1 MAQYK
6 DSVDGLDRLIGL
18 RPSIQE
24 QVQRSAH
31 TEVEIPVQQARA
43 MTWIK
48 ARRAAFWPIAV
59 LVSVGMAV
67 AFGHD
72 LLWAGFGLLGLL
84 ALGGLVFGIWSMS
97 RKEADELLLKRFRTE
112 IPDPNRDSELHHMLE
127 MVLDRL
133 PDQGSVGEWVI
144 KAEVQNGG
152 GQWRFARIPA
162 PSPRQLQ
169 ALARALVD
177 SQMPRS
183 LSVRTGEEYG
193 FTRERYYGPFLDTL
207 TAQGW
212 AVARDPD
219 APTLGVELTA
229 AGREVMREIATS
241 PLPSNGV

>member
-1 MAQYK
+1 MAQYG

-24 QVQRSAH
+24 QVNRSEH
-31 TEVEIPVQQARA
+31 TEVDIPVRQARE

-48 ARRAAFWPIAV
+48 ARRVAFWPIAV
-59 LVSVGMAV
+59 LVTAGMAV
-67 AFGHD
+67 AFGND
-72 LLWAGFGLLGLL
+72 VLWAGYGLLGLL
-84 ALGGLVFGIWSMS
+84 ALGGLGFGIWSMS
-97 RKEADELLLKRFRTE
+97 RREADDLLLRRFRME

-133 PDQGSVGEWVI
+133 PEQGNVGEWTIRV
-144 KAEVQNGG
+144 EVQNGG

-183 LSVRTGEEYG
+183 LSVRTGEEFG
-193 FTRERYYGPFLDTL
+193 FTRERFYGPFLETL
-207 TAQGW
+207 MDQGW

-229 AGREVMREIATS
+229 AGRAVMREIATT
-241 PLPSNGV
+241 PLPRSGV